1 MAYMVLGLVLAWQG
15 RPEEA
20 EPWVQRAERTVR
32 AEAEPA
38 AGLVVCY
45 ARGVLEL
52 ARGRDADALAA
63 FRAAERLAG
72 LLVAPHYLFPPGRA
86 HLLHALVRMGET
98 EHAEQALADVG
109 EQDRDR
115 AEIRIAA
122 AALRLAQ
129 GDPSAAAAALAP
141 VLDGSAPV
149 APVDLAGSGFH
160 AGGDRPGRARRPGR
174 RRARRGARAGS
185 GRA

>member
-1 MAYMVLGLVLAWQG
+1 MPGTGATGHAGGRRRHQQG
-15 RPEEA
+15 QR
-20 EPWVQRAERTVR
+20 RAERTVR

-63 FRAAERLAG
+63 FRAAERLAR
-72 LLVAPHYLFPPGRA
+72 LLVAQHYLFPPARA

-98 EHAEQALADVG
+98 ERAEQALAEVG
-109 EQDRDR
+109 EHDRGR

-149 APVDLAGSGFH
+149 IRSTWLTQAFMLEATARDPRASLH
-160 AGGDRPGRARRPGR
+160 ADQLVHAGDRP
-174 RRARRGARAGS
+174 
-185 GRA
+185 